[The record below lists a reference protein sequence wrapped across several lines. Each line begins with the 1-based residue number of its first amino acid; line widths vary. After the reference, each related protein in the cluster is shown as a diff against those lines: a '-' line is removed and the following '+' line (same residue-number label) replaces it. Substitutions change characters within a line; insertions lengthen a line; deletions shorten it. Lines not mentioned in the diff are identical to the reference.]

1 MGGSSEETHVRRPDE
16 HIQPVDVG
24 LAAST
29 RLLRGLAGVGR
40 RVVPLLDPV
49 VQRALRP
56 PLVPQRLQPATYL
69 AAASRAGA
77 EQREGLG
84 RVVAEVLDDLVP
96 VVVDEVVR
104 RARLTEVVLRY
115 VDLDRVVDGL
125 DLDAAVARVDLD
137 AAVARVDVA
146 SVVDRVDLDRAVD
159 RVDLD
164 AAAAR
169 LDIEAVLDRIDLTA
183 LVLRRVDLLAIVQTV
198 LDRLDLVAIAA
209 EVIDGVDLPEIIRES
224 TGSMASDTVRG
235 VRMQGIAADEAV
247 GRAVDR
253 LLLRHR
259 GQSGPVT

>member
-1 MGGSSEETHVRRPDE
+1 MSRSDAL
-16 HIQPVDVG
+16 IQPVDVALTLSAG
-24 LAAST
+24 LFRAA
-29 RLLRGLAGVGR
+29 RGVRRRIGPAVDPLAE
-40 RVVPLLDPV
+40 
-49 VQRALRP
+49 RALRP
-56 PLVPQRLQPATYL
+56 PLLPERLQPATYL
-69 AAASRAGA
+69 AAAARAGA
-77 EQREGLG
+77 QRRATLG
-84 RVVAEVLDDLVP
+84 REVARLLDVLVP

-115 VDLDRVVDGL
+115 VDVDRVVDAV

-137 AAVARVDVA
+137 SAVARVDVA
-146 SVVDRVDLDRAVD
+146 AVVDRVDLDRAVD

-169 LDIEAVLDRIDLTA
+169 LDIDAVLDRIDLTA

-259 GQSGPVT
+259 NQAGPAT